1 MTNLLKYSAPLRS
14 TASMPSPK
22 SSPINVVLID
32 DNRLQR
38 EGLAALIHAQPG
50 FCMLV
55 ASADVD
61 EVLEQVRDR
70 QPNVVLLDLRL
81 DDEDCLT
88 LAATIGGELPD
99 AHVIVMG
106 LSPTQR
112 DVAAYVAAGV
122 AGFIMKDASLDD
134 YLATVRSVAAGTH
147 VLPEA
152 LTATIFGALVA
163 RPEIATANPAT
174 EGVPRR
180 AVRLTNRERDVID
193 LLSEGLSN
201 RDIAER
207 LGIAV
212 HTVKSHVHSVL
223 EKLSLNSRLQVAAF
237 THALGGSKAIGL

>member
-1 MTNLLKYSAPLRS
+1 MTNLLEYSAPLRS
-14 TASMPSPK
+14 TASVSSPS

-61 EVLEQVRDR
+61 EALEQVRDR

-88 LAATIGGELPD
+88 LAATIRGELPE
-99 AHVIVMG
+99 AHVIIMG
-106 LSPTQR
+106 LSPSQR
-112 DVAAYVAAGV
+112 DVAAYVSAGV

-134 YLATVRSVAAGTH
+134 YLATVRNVAAGAH

-152 LTATIFGALVA
+152 LTATIFDALTA
-163 RPEIATANPAT
+163 RPHDVIASVPT
-174 EGVPRR
+174 EVQSRR

>member
-1 MTNLLKYSAPLRS
+1 MTDLLQYAAPLRS
-14 TASMPSPK
+14 TAQPSA
-22 SSPINVVLID
+22 SPINVVLID

-61 EVLEQVRDR
+61 EALEQVRDR
-70 QPNVVLLDLRL
+70 QPDVVLLDLRI
-81 DDEDCLT
+81 DDEDGLT
-88 LAATIGGELPD
+88 LAATIRGELPE
-99 AHVIVMG
+99 ARVIVMG
-106 LSPTQR
+106 LSPSQR
-112 DVAAYVAAGV
+112 DVTAYVAAGV
-122 AGFIMKDASLDD
+122 AGFIMKDASFDE
-134 YLATVRSVAAGTH
+134 YLTTVRSVAAGAH

-152 LTATIFGALVA
+152 LTGTVFGALAA
-163 RPEIATANPAT
+163 RPERTTPNTAVEAS
-174 EGVPRR
+174 RK

-237 THALGGSKAIGL
+237 THALGGSKSIGL